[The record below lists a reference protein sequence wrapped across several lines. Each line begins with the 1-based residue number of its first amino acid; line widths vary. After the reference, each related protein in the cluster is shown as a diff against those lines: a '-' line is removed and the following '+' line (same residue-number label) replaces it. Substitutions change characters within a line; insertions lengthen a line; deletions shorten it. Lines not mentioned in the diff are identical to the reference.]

1 MGYFNNALT
10 FLISTFFGLY
20 ILAVLLRFLFQLF
33 RADFHNPFSQFILKI
48 TTPALRPLRKI
59 IPGMKGID
67 WPALVLLFILQL
79 ILLVII
85 SLLQNHLPPIGNLII
100 LTIASLLKL
109 TIYVFIFALFITFIL
124 SWVAPGTYNYMT
136 SILSSLTDP
145 LLAPIRR
152 RLPPTGGIDFSLL
165 IALILLQLLLMLL
178 VQPLM
183 DLGYGSL
190 VLNAMN

>member
-10 FLISTFFGLY
+10 FLISTFVELY

-79 ILLVII
+79 ALLII
-85 SLLQNHLPPIGNLII
+85 IGLLQNHIPPVGNLII
-100 LTIASLLKL
+100 LTIASLIKL
-109 TIYVFIFALFITFIL
+109 TIYVLIFALFISFVL
-124 SWVAPGTYNYMT
+124 SWVSPGTYNYMT
-136 SILSSLTDP
+136 SILNSLTEP
-145 LLAPIRR
+145 LLTPIRR
-152 RLPPTGGIDFSLL
+152 LLPSSGGIDFSLL
-165 IALILLQLLLMLL
+165 IALVLLQLLLMLV

-183 DLGYGSL
+183 DLGDGRL
-190 VLNAMN
+190 ALGAIN

>member
-10 FLISTFFGLY
+10 FLISTIFGLY

-48 TTPALRPLRKI
+48 TTPALRPLRNI
-59 IPGMKGID
+59 IPGVKGID

-79 ILLVII
+79 ILLVILG
-85 SLLQNHLPPIGNLII
+85 LLQNNILPIGNLII

-109 TIYVFIFALFITFIL
+109 TTYVLIFALFISFIL

-136 SILSSLTDP
+136 SILSSLTEP
-145 LLAPIRR
+145 LLTPIRR
-152 RLPPTGGIDFSLL
+152 RLPATGGMDFSLL
-165 IALILLQLLLMLL
+165 IALVLLQLFLMLV
-178 VQPLM
+178 VQPLL
-183 DLGYGSL
+183 DLGYGQL
-190 VLNAMN
+190 L

>member
-10 FLISTFFGLY
+10 FLISTFLGLY

-79 ILLVII
+79 LLLVII
-85 SLLQNHLPPIGNLII
+85 GLLQNHIPPIGNLII
-100 LTIASLLKL
+100 LTIASLIKL
-109 TIYVFIFALFITFIL
+109 TIYVLIFALFISFIL

-136 SILSSLTDP
+136 SILNSLTEP
-145 LLAPIRR
+145 LLTPIRKK
-152 RLPPTGGIDFSLL
+152 LPSTGGIDFSLL
-165 IALILLQLLLMLL
+165 IALVLLQLLLML
-178 VQPLM
+178 VVHPLM
-183 DLGYGSL
+183 DLGSGRLALS
-190 VLNAMN
+190 AMN

>member
-20 ILAVLLRFLFQLF
+20 ILAVLLRFLFQFF

-59 IPGMKGID
+59 IPGVKGID

-79 ILLVII
+79 LLLIVLG
-85 SLLQNHLPPIGNLII
+85 LLKGHMLPIGNLII
-100 LTIASLLKL
+100 ISIASLIQL
-109 TIYVFIFALFITFIL
+109 TIYVLMFALFISFIL

-136 SILSSLTDP
+136 SLLNSLTEP
-145 LLAPIRR
+145 LLAPIRKK
-152 RLPPTGGIDFSLL
+152 LPPTGGIDFSLL
-165 IALILLQLLLMLL
+165 IALVVLQLLLMLL

-183 DLGYGSL
+183 DLGASRL
-190 VLNAMN
+190 F